1 MKAPRVALFADSFHE
16 VNGAAYT
23 CRQYQAFAER
33 RGLPLL
39 VVHSGSETRSFRQG
53 SVSTIELKRS
63 RATVALDS
71 DLGFD
76 PLLWRYWSRLGKA
89 LAAFQPDL
97 VHIISPGDFGFL
109 GLCWAY
115 RLGIPIV
122 ASFHTNLHEFAAA
135 RLQKSLRFLPG
146 RPRQAICRCV
156 EQVGGFALGKFY
168 QIPRLL
174 LAPNPEIQQ
183 WLERAT
189 GRPCRPMGRGVDI
202 ELFHPARRDVAA
214 DGAFRMGYVGR
225 LTREKNLRLL
235 AALERA
241 LLEAGLTRYLF
252 VIVGGGSER
261 AWLEENLRRAEF
273 TGVLRGEPLARAYAN
288 FDLFLFPSRTDAFG
302 NVVQEALAAGTPALV
317 TRQGGPK
324 FLIQPGITG
333 YVAADDHEF
342 IARAVSLAAEPEVC
356 RRMRAAARQAACA
369 LSWDQIFEQVWEDY
383 QICLPPP
390 ARKAAVLPHPRL
402 ESENAA

>member
-1 MKAPRVALFADSFHE
+1 
-16 VNGAAYT
+16 
-23 CRQYQAFAER
+23 
-33 RGLPLL
+33 
-39 VVHSGSETRSFRQG
+39 
-53 SVSTIELKRS
+53 
-63 RATVALDS
+63 
-71 DLGFD
+71 
-76 PLLWRYWSRLGKA
+76 
-89 LAAFQPDL
+89 
-97 VHIISPGDFGFL
+97 
-109 GLCWAY
+109 
-115 RLGIPIV
+115 
-122 ASFHTNLHEFAAA
+122 
-135 RLQKSLRFLPG
+135 
-146 RPRQAICRCV
+146 
-156 EQVGGFALGKFY
+156 
-168 QIPRLL
+168 
-174 LAPNPEIQQ
+174 
-183 WLERAT
+183 
-189 GRPCRPMGRGVDI
+189 
-202 ELFHPARRDVAA
+202 
-214 DGAFRMGYVGR
+214 MGYVGR